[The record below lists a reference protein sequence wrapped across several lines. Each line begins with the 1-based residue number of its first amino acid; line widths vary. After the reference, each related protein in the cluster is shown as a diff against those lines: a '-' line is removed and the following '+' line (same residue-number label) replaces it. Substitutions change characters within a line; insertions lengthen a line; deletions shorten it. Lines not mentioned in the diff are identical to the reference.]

1 MISISIKELL
11 TYILLGCGI
20 IAVVELIVLIR
31 KLFPLL
37 DPLLRTLEDVSVIAK
52 EAKEGTVQ
60 VKNAISSA
68 AGTTQDV
75 LGAVRKNG
83 SKINAATNLI
93 NATALLP
100 DSLEKRNKKDLT
112 VFYRLTTMSHD
123 SKYCK
128 HAIWR

>member
-93 NATALLP
+93 NATA
-100 DSLEKRNKKDLT
+100 SFARFVGKK
-112 VFYRLTTMSHD
+112 
-123 SKYCK
+123 K
-128 HAIWR
+128 